1 MSEFSVKP
9 LFDRLII
16 KQEEAITKTSGGII
30 IPNGSVDKPHRG
42 IVMAVGQGKR
52 DEPMTIKVGD
62 KVIIGSFSGTN
73 IEVDG
78 EMYIMCRQDDI
89 MAILMD

>member
-30 IPNGSVDKPHRG
+30 IPNGAVDKQHRG

-73 IEVDG
+73 IEVEG

-89 MAILMD
+89 MAVLTD